1 MPERLR
7 TEKGLY
13 PLDTFNDNFCVFRC
27 LAVHRG
33 AHKKNNLRITRRLGH
48 NIFSQYTKFQ
58 MHQSPCT
65 KEHFI
70 QGVNSTKTACYWTE
84 SEAKRHRI
92 HIRYQLCGKGGEQL
106 IAGHPVDGYLHES
119 KTIYQFHGCH
129 FHGCPQCYQDR
140 DYVLHTE
147 IGQDVTRED
156 VYQMTDILK
165 ETTVT

>member
-1 MPERLR
+1 METETFTWPNTYAFDSYISVQIKVILDNQPLHVGEGRLPKRLR

-48 NIFSQYTKFQ
+48 NIFSQYMKFQ

-70 QGVNSTKTACYWTE
+70 QGVNTK
-84 SEAKRHRI
+84 KP
-92 HIRYQLCGKGGEQL
+92 
-106 IAGHPVDGYLHES
+106 PV
-119 KTIYQFHGCH
+119 
-129 FHGCPQCYQDR
+129 
-140 DYVLHTE
+140 
-147 IGQDVTRED
+147 IGQKARQSGIESTSVINCVGRE
-156 VYQMTDILK
+156 VSS
-165 ETTVT
+165 